1 MDMAGRVRIE
11 VSCAIIEA
19 DKLVLVAQR
28 GTAMSMPLKW
38 EFPGGKIHDGESPQ
52 QCLRRELMEELSI
65 AVEVLRPLPPAVHDY
80 PGFSITLFPFICK
93 IVSGEITLHEH
104 KAVRWLIPE
113 ELLSV
118 DSAVDLAEADI
129 PVVLHYL
136 STLGR

>member
-1 MDMAGRVRIE
+1 MDRAGRVCIE

-19 DKLVLVAQR
+19 DGLVLVAQR
-28 GTAMSMPLKW
+28 GEAMSMPLKW

-52 QCLRRELMEELSI
+52 ECLRRELMEELSI
-65 AVEVLRPLPPAVHDY
+65 EVTVLRPLPPAIHDY

-104 KAVRWLIPE
+104 SAVRWLLPE
-113 ELLSV
+113 ELHSV
-118 DSAVDLAEADI
+118 EWAEADI
-129 PVVLHYL
+129 PVVSDYL